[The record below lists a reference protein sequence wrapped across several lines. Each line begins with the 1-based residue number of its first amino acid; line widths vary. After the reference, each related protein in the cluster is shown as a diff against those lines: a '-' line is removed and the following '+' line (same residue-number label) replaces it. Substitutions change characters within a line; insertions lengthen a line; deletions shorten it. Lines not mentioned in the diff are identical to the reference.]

1 YISRM
6 LRTLR
11 ERKLVKIVLE
21 PINRALFRHTDK
33 VSNPLR
39 VFQDI
44 SRMHEHVAP
53 FCRGA
58 EQAVR
63 PVLHPDVEGIF
74 QDDCLL
80 AREILTDHPA
90 GKYKGQTG
98 PLIPFFPQVIDVGV
112 CGEAAASAQSL
123 IPHSKE
129 SITGVIERGVRLR
142 LYLVLEGKQNL
153 QESERGSGLAR
164 DPNASASQCLDR
176 VLGVQHDTA
185 SFTGGSQTKP

>member
-1 YISRM
+1 M

-21 PINRALFRHTDK
+21 PINRPLFRHTDE
-33 VSNPLR
+33 VANPLG
-39 VFQDI
+39 VLQDI
-44 SRMHEHVAP
+44 PRMHEQVAP
-53 FCRGA
+53 FCGGA

-63 PVLHPDVEGIF
+63 PVLHPDVESIF
-74 QDDCLL
+74 QDDGLL
-80 AREILTDHPA
+80 ASEVLTDHPA

-112 CGEAAASAQSL
+112 CWEAAASAQSL

-129 SITGVIERGVRLR
+129 GITGVIERRVRLR

-153 QESERGSGLAR
+153 QEAERGNGLAR
-164 DPNASASQCLDR
+164 NPNASASQGLDR
-176 VLGVQHDTA
+176 VLGVQRDA
-185 SFTGGSQTKP
+185 ARFTYSSQANP